1 MGSEIG
7 IRVARVALIS
17 ILVLV
22 LCWQGLVALTHFVD
36 SPVGSKETQQALPE
50 NTGYFPA
57 VTVCPFVE
65 PATGRAIMVSPE
77 YNFSQTLDERT
88 AKFHVYQS
96 SYGLTK

>member
-1 MGSEIG
+1 MVSEMGL
-7 IRVARVALIS
+7 RVVRVALIV
-17 ILVLV
+17 ILVFI
-22 LCWQGLVALTHFVD
+22 LCWQGLIALYNFVD
-36 SPVGSKETQQALPE
+36 SPVGSKETQQALLE

-65 PATGRAIMVSPE
+65 PSIGRAIMVSPK

-96 SYGLTK
+96 FYDLTK